1 MIQTSLIVFALIFGI
16 YNSTSKSKY
25 VFIFLSVLIWLI
37 ASIRY
42 AQGPDYFAYALAY
55 YRLDINP
62 LEEFS
67 KPLILEHE
75 ILFRIL
81 GSTIKSFGFSYQLY
95 LATIAAISIFFISRL
110 SWKYSPYPILSLLL
124 FYSAFYFTWPYS
136 GLRQGLT
143 LCIGSYYLID
153 CIKNNQ
159 PIKYLIIAIFL
170 SLIHLSAA
178 LSIIFYFAC
187 KLTFEIRVQTF
198 LAISGLIISLFLQQI
213 IENIIYIVPFAERVL
228 FYEEG
233 FNSSSFLDF
242 KTISRLFIFFVSIY
256 IYNIFRKNNDA
267 LGMQISASLM
277 ISFLVY
283 TTLKFSEILAAQIS
297 LYGFILLII
306 VFPRYLNIPEKLFK
320 RDLKLVLFIFFSI
333 SYFTKTYTDM
343 VISSEKNKYNES
355 LLPLNYFSKYQ
366 KEDIYISKF

>member
-1 MIQTSLIVFALIFGI
+1 M
-16 YNSTSKSKY
+16 
-25 VFIFLSVLIWLI
+25 
-37 ASIRY
+37 
-42 AQGPDYFAYALAY
+42 
-55 YRLDINP
+55 
-62 LEEFS
+62 
-67 KPLILEHE
+67 
-75 ILFRIL
+75 
-81 GSTIKSFGFSYQLY
+81 
-95 LATIAAISIFFISRL
+95 
-110 SWKYSPYPILSLLL
+110 
-124 FYSAFYFTWPYS
+124 
-136 GLRQGLT
+136 
-143 LCIGSYYLID
+143 
-153 CIKNNQ
+153 
-159 PIKYLIIAIFL
+159 
-170 SLIHLSAA
+170 
-178 LSIIFYFAC
+178 
-187 KLTFEIRVQTF
+187 
-198 LAISGLIISLFLQQI
+198 
-213 IENIIYIVPFAERVL
+213 PFAERVL